1 VRVFPLAGTLGALA
15 AACSAD
21 PSQPPPDDNGSGG
34 AGNGGSSAGAAGS
47 VSPAGGSTTVGGS
60 GAAGQSGS
68 STGGRGGAAGVG
80 AGGGSSGTSGTT
92 GTGAG
97 GQGGAAGATV
107 TFSQIR
113 TLIPGTCG
121 GAMCHTARQ
130 QPTLANDANLY
141 STLLN
146 TAVSECGGARLV
158 VPGNSQG
165 SAILQLVN
173 RQCSKDGEPFYMPHD
188 CTSNPCLPASQI
200 RTITNW
206 IQAGAPGP

>member
-1 VRVFPLAGTLGALA
+1 VRVFRLAGTLGALA

-47 VSPAGGSTTVGGS
+47 VSPAGGSATVGGS
-60 GAAGQSGS
+60 GAAGQSGNG
-68 STGGRGGAAGVG
+68 TGGSGGAAGAG
-80 AGGGSSGTSGTT
+80 ASGGCGGTT
-92 GTGAG
+92 GTGG
-97 GQGGAAGATV
+97 GQSGAAGATV

-121 GAMCHTARQ
+121 GEMCHTARQ

-141 STLLN
+141 ATLLN
-146 TAVSECGGARLV
+146 TAVSECGGAHLV
-158 VPGNSQG
+158 VPGNPQG

-173 RQCSKDGEPFYMPHD
+173 RQCSKDGKPFYMPHD

-200 RTITNW
+200 RTITTW